1 MYACTGGMLEAEHVD
16 LRAHVEQE
24 REPRVVA
31 DLGGEVQQR
40 RAALG
45 DAVDV
50 DDRLLQQNLQ
60 HAEVAV
66 LQREL
71 ERGAVGRVAQMER
84 RARVKQQLDHRWL
97 ARLGAQDERRCPRA
111 RARTLDKSEQR

>member
-50 DDRLLQQNLQ
+50 DDRLLEQDLQ
-60 HAEVAV
+60 HAHAIHVRDVHDACMGGMCDCWSRTWRTGRWPWWRATSRAERLEASHLWMHATEV
-66 LQREL
+66 
-71 ERGAVGRVAQMER
+71 
-84 RARVKQQLDHRWL
+84 
-97 ARLGAQDERRCPRA
+97 
-111 RARTLDKSEQR
+111 